1 MNGVIIDPMHN
12 LFLGT
17 AKRMLTVWKDQ
28 KLLLP
33 EHFDKIQEK
42 ISMVICPSDIGKLP
56 QKFSSSYGSFN
67 ADQWKNWTIIFSVY
81 ALKVFSLIII

>member
-1 MNGVIIDPMHN
+1 MKCKTKSHREEIEKKNGIRYSVLLELDYFDPIAMTIIDPMHN

-42 ISMVICPSDIGKLP
+42 ISMVICP
-56 QKFSSSYGSFN
+56 
-67 ADQWKNWTIIFSVY
+67 
-81 ALKVFSLIII
+81 